1 MAKDIDGSAGVPQF
15 YGKELRYHREAA
27 GLTLEKLAEGSFFGI
42 GLLSAIEHGD
52 RRMPRELA
60 QHVDHRLGTDFFT
73 RRCED
78 VREARRK
85 GHAGY
90 FERVLE
96 AEKQALTIEEWSPT
110 LIPGLLQTEA
120 YARTVIGAER
130 LQELPEETDEKV
142 NARLARAQL
151 FEDNHRTPEYWVILP
166 ETLLLNSILPPQQMA
181 EQLDHIAA
189 LVKRG
194 RIFVQVIPW
203 NAGAHPLMQC
213 NIMVLDFADAPPLV
227 YMEGQHHGQT
237 VDDPGLVKQYRRS
250 YDLLRAVASPLETSL
265 AMIEA
270 AAEEYRNGA
279 HPARLERRELA

>member
-1 MAKDIDGSAGVPQF
+1 MAKEIDGSAGVSQF

-27 GLTLEKLAEGSFFGI
+27 GLTLEKLVEGSYYGI
-42 GLLSAIEHGD
+42 GLLSAIEHGG
-52 RRMPRELA
+52 RGMPMDLA
-60 QHVDHRLGTDFFT
+60 AHVDRQLGTDFFV

-78 VREARRK
+78 VQEARRR
-85 GHAGY
+85 GHAEY
-90 FERVLE
+90 FARVLE
-96 AEKQALTIEEWSPT
+96 AEKQALTIEQWSPT
-110 LIPGLLQTEA
+110 VIPGLLQTEA
-120 YARTVIGAER
+120 YIRALFRGER

-142 NARLARAQL
+142 KARLARAQI
-151 FEDNHRTPEYWVILP
+151 FEDNQLTPEYWVILP
-166 ETLLLNSILPPQQMA
+166 EALLWNAIVPPEQMA

-189 LVKRG
+189 LIKRG
-194 RIFVQVIPW
+194 RIFVQIIPW
-203 NAGAHPLMQC
+203 NAGSHPLMQS

-250 YDLLRAVASPLETSL
+250 YDLLRAVASPLEASL

-279 HPARLERRELA
+279 HPARLDRRDLA

>member
-1 MAKDIDGSAGVPQF
+1 MAKEIDGSAGVSQF

-27 GLTLEKLAEGSFFGI
+27 GLTLEKLVEGSYYGI
-42 GLLSAIEHGD
+42 GLLSAIEHGG
-52 RRMPRELA
+52 RGMPMDLA
-60 QHVDHRLGTDFFT
+60 AHVDRRLGTDFFV

-78 VREARRK
+78 VQEARRR
-85 GHAGY
+85 GHAEY
-90 FERVLE
+90 FARVLE
-96 AEKQALTIEEWSPT
+96 AEKQAITIEEWSPT

-120 YARTVIGAER
+120 YARTVIGVER

-142 NARLARAQL
+142 KARLARAQL
-151 FEDNHRTPEYWVILP
+151 FEDSHRTPEYWVILP
-166 ETLLLNSILPPQQMA
+166 EALLWNAILPPQQMA

-189 LVKRG
+189 LIKRG
-194 RIFVQVIPW
+194 RIFVQIIPW
-203 NAGAHPLMQC
+203 NSGAHTLMQS

-250 YDLLRAVASPLETSL
+250 YDLLRAAASPLGASL

-279 HPARLERRELA
+279 QPARLDRRDLA

>member
-1 MAKDIDGSAGVPQF
+1 MSQF

-27 GLTLEKLAEGSFFGI
+27 GLTLEKLVEGSYYGI
-42 GLLSAIEHGD
+42 GLLSAIEHGG
-52 RRMPRELA
+52 RGMPMDLA
-60 QHVDHRLGTDFFT
+60 AHVDRRLGTDFFV

-78 VREARRK
+78 VQEARRR
-85 GHAGY
+85 GHAEY
-90 FERVLE
+90 FARVLE
-96 AEKQALTIEEWSPT
+96 AEKQATTIEEWSPT

-120 YARTVIGAER
+120 YARTVIGVER

-142 NARLARAQL
+142 KARLARAQL
-151 FEDNHRTPEYWVILP
+151 FEDSHQTPEYWAILP
-166 ETLLLNSILPPQQMA
+166 ETLLWNAILPPEQMA

-189 LVKRG
+189 LIKRG
-194 RIFVQVIPW
+194 RIFVQIIPW
-203 NAGAHPLMQC
+203 NSGAHTLMQS

-250 YDLLRAVASPLETSL
+250 YDLLRAAASPLGASL

-279 HPARLERRELA
+279 QPARLDRRDLA

>member
-1 MAKDIDGSAGVPQF
+1 MAKEIDGSAGVSQF

-27 GLTLEKLAEGSFFGI
+27 GLTLEKLVEGSYYGI
-42 GLLSAIEHGD
+42 GLLSAIEHGG
-52 RRMPRELA
+52 RGMPMDLA
-60 QHVDHRLGTDFFT
+60 AHVDRKLNTDFFV

-78 VREARRK
+78 VQEARRR
-85 GHAGY
+85 GHAEY
-90 FERVLE
+90 FARVLE
-96 AEKQALTIEEWSPT
+96 AEKQAITIEEWSPT

-120 YARTVIGAER
+120 YARTVIGVER

-142 NARLARAQL
+142 KARLARAQL
-151 FEDNHRTPEYWVILP
+151 FEDSHRTPEYWVILP
-166 ETLLLNSILPPQQMA
+166 EALLWNAILPPQQMA

-189 LVKRG
+189 LIKRG
-194 RIFVQVIPW
+194 RIFVQIIPW
-203 NAGAHPLMQC
+203 NSGAHTLMQS

-250 YDLLRAVASPLETSL
+250 YDLLRAAASPLGASL

-279 HPARLERRELA
+279 QPARLDRRDLA

>member
-1 MAKDIDGSAGVPQF
+1 MAKEIDGSAGVPQF
-15 YGKELRYHREAA
+15 YGKELRYQREEA

-42 GLLSAIEHGD
+42 GLLSEVEHGN
-52 RRMPRELA
+52 RRMPPGLA
-60 QHVDHRLGTDFFT
+60 QHVDRVLGTDFFA

-85 GHAGY
+85 GHAQY

-96 AEKQALTIEEWSPT
+96 TEKQALTIEQWSPT

-151 FEDNHRTPEYWVILP
+151 FEVSHRTPEYWVILP
-166 ETLLLNSILPPQQMA
+166 EVLLWTSILPPPQMA

-189 LVKRG
+189 LIKRG
-194 RIFVQVIPW
+194 RIFAQIVPW
-203 NAGAHPLMQC
+203 NSGPHPLMQSGV
-213 NIMVLDFADAPPLV
+213 MVLDFADAPPLV
-227 YMEGQHHGQT
+227 YMESQHHGNV
-237 VDDPGLVKQYRRS
+237 VDDPGFVKQYRRS
-250 YDLLRAVASPLETSL
+250 YDLLRVAASPLGASL
-265 AMIEA
+265 AMIEI
-270 AAEEYRNGA
+270 AAEDYRNGA
-279 HPARLERRELA
+279 HPARLDRRHLA